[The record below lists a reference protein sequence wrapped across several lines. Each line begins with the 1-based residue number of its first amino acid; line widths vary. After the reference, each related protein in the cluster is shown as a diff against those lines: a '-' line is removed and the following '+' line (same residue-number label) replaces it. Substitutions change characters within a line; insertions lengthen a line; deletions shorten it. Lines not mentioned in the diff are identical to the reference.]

1 MKQPRRI
8 QKVPARPV
16 ANKQRTGQR
25 PAPRKADPV
34 GKAHAGG
41 RRPAAVPVGPIL
53 QAQRDAAA
61 AETEVAKISR
71 AHLATLMASP
81 PRVRMAHFNDPEL
94 TPADRTELE
103 QSVRS
108 ALPRSAPVKAA
119 LSKLANYPRRLLRAC
134 GYKMCRRHCR
144 AGGRRPAR
152 RLGMAQHGRA
162 DGGFKRH
169 LDNRLAPA
177 RWFDLARRMEG
188 RPACDRDVPA
198 QRKGSP
204 SILVER
210 SWLCDDR
217 GRPGLAAQKQFRL
230 RRRTD
235 GRDRSREP
243 HKPLIIITR
252 FMQPHRTLCIAIAIR
267 KQYQLT

>member
-8 QKVPARPV
+8 QKAPTRPS
-16 ANKQRTGQR
+16 ANKQRTRER

-34 GKAHAGG
+34 GKAHVES
-41 RRPAAVPVGPIL
+41 RPAAAPVDPIL

-61 AETEVAKISR
+61 AEAEVAKVSQ

-94 TPADRTELE
+94 TAADRTELE

-134 GYKMCRRHCR
+134 GYKIAVGTVVLA
-144 AGGRRPAR
+144 AGGLLA
-152 RLGMAQHGRA
+152 GMAQHGRA
-162 DGGFKRH
+162 GGGFKRH

-188 RPACDRDVPA
+188 RPACDRDVAA

-243 HKPLIIITR
+243 HKPLIVITR